1 MQRRLDYAEKPE
13 YPMNTAIKTAL
24 AFLLFT
30 AADIA
35 NAEELGRLFF
45 TPQQRVLLERGQ
57 QPHVG
62 EPGNISQPDRID
74 SLTLNGI
81 VQKHGG
87 ERTVWINGV
96 PQPAG
101 NSKQHAPESEPVTLR
116 GQSHPVEIKV
126 GQRVVVNPVTD
137 SNP

>member
-1 MQRRLDYAEKPE
+1 
-13 YPMNTAIKTAL
+13 MNTAIKTAM
-24 AFLLFT
+24 AFLLF
-30 AADIA
+30 AVADIA

-101 NSKQHAPESEPVTLR
+101 NSKEHAPESEPLTLR

-126 GQRVVVNPVTD
+126 GQKMVIDPVTD